1 VDVLIDRQ
9 GEMAAVDDHE
19 EVADDLA
26 DLVVRL
32 SQEELPSGFG
42 KELPLGFTGSW
53 NCTKKSTPS
62 IRGEKTFFYLR
73 CEAEAAP
80 IEDGAAFASGLED
93 AKYWQEMRTH
103 SSSPTITGF
112 CRRGSRLRGS
122 VCPTGTVNACAA
134 ALAAAVG
141 QGARQLAFSA
151 ALVAAKLLFAHP
163 GTQGLADRVRLESYG
178 RWRPRPPTSH
188 PNATYSCVERS
199 MRSWQGAISGIIFL
213 KIWKPAYCLPLYFI
227 SKAKKNLDGVRVT
240 MLRNATP

>member
-1 VDVLIDRQ
+1 MSAPWQQEEVWPTRIIGRAPRTRQTTEVDINIERAIAGPVAERVVLPAADSEGDAVDVLIDRQ

-178 RWRPRPPTSH
+178 R
-188 PNATYSCVERS
+188 
-199 MRSWQGAISGIIFL
+199 
-213 KIWKPAYCLPLYFI
+213 
-227 SKAKKNLDGVRVT
+227 
-240 MLRNATP
+240 